1 MSGSALAQATSGVTY
16 VFCFRVR
23 GERVEGYV
31 RAMCVTIRAHGPCL
45 YATPSP
51 HHTVFTTL
59 LHLTAHRAHHTAHRA
74 HLTAHR
80 CTGSKKQCRSIHTY
94 CGIDGGD
101 ASLAPTGLRAMGRNE
116 LQWLCKQKGFKA
128 NVSNKSMSAA
138 LQASMCSDMTAT
150 GGGCAADDGGD
161 GMILDF
167 KSLTCEELKLLRKQK
182 PRANDTSVNMA
193 NALEAFRCSAVAAV
207 ADGSAAEDDDEDVE
221 DDED

>member
-1 MSGSALAQATSGVTY
+1 MEAWRSKLRDYHVPGEASAMTGAKLAALVCKHMRA
-16 VFCFRVR
+16 VFRLR
-23 GERVEGYV
+23 RRLLKNNVEYSK
-31 RAMCVTIRAHGPCL
+31 RSRDPP
-45 YATPSP
+45 PSENDGLAP
-51 HHTVFTTL
+51 GTH
-59 LHLTAHRAHHTAHRA
+59 
-74 HLTAHR
+74 
-80 CTGSKKQCRSIHTY
+80 
-94 CGIDGGD
+94 GIDGGD
-101 ASLAPTGLRAMGRNE
+101 ASLATTGFRAMERNE

-128 NVSNKSMSAA
+128 NGSNKSMVAA

-182 PRANDTSVNMA
+182 PRASDTSVNMA
-193 NALEAFRCSAVAAV
+193 NALEAFRCSAVAVADGGSAALEAFRCSAVAAV